1 MARELAVILTAV
13 VRSEASITST
23 VELTVTGE
31 EVSSV
36 IVKVVEAV
44 SSTPS
49 MLTADKLAA
58 PTKIIVSSPTVTM
71 ILLPLVVVE

>member
-1 MARELAVILTAV
+1 M
-13 VRSEASITST
+13 RSEASITST

-58 PTKIIVSSPTVTM
+58 PTKIIVSSPTVTI